1 MPNEVDM
8 KRIAVLTSH
17 VYEQMSGLMQK
28 GINAAALEHGVKIIY
43 FASFSDSYS
52 NRSFGEYTRYD
63 EGDNVSFDIA
73 DLNQFDGVIKISTYF
88 SEPAKVHL
96 RHILSKVKV
105 PVVNIGG
112 MDPDM
117 RNVCCDEARS
127 FREIVEHLISEHG
140 CRNIYHLA
148 GLEYKSFTYER
159 IEAYKEALERNN
171 IPYDPE
177 KVYFGTL
184 WRDCGDDALDYI
196 LEHCE
201 KNGTKYPDAV
211 VCANDYSALGLVV
224 ACRERGIRVPADI
237 KVTGYDGVDDAV
249 NGYPS
254 ITTSSQ
260 PFYQSGYRAVESILE
275 ELEGVEQPKT
285 IRILGE
291 LMCNQSCGCKKLHAE
306 NVADIRDHYLKRLR
320 NTTNTAQSTT
330 NLLLKVY
337 DADTHEEC
345 FKAIAENARSNT
357 GFKEMLIC
365 IAPGW
370 DQQRTVGEEYSK
382 IDEEMRVVAGF
393 RGEQDVEPMTFRK
406 KDILPKEL
414 LDDPYPYY
422 IYTLHHLQYYMG
434 YLIVSPDIDNREQE
448 SLQSWLVDLSMIL
461 ESRRVR
467 KDLELSVSRLEFLYN
482 RDMLTG
488 IYNRRGIEQ
497 FFGTFHEA
505 CHAGQSGLALMVFDM
520 DDLKTINDSYG
531 HNEGDYSIKTIADAL
546 TSASKE
552 DEICTR
558 SGGDEFV
565 VLAKDYDIEKMNA
578 YVKRVREYIVSK
590 VKEDKKPYQVS
601 VSFGAHI
608 GYPHDENTDSIQ
620 ALEDYQRIA
629 DAAMYVEKRRHKGGN
644 A

>member
-1 MPNEVDM
+1 
-8 KRIAVLTSH
+8 
-17 VYEQMSGLMQK
+17 MQK
-28 GINAAALEHGVKIIY
+28 GINAAALEYGVKVIY

-63 EGDNVSFDIA
+63 EGDNVSFDIP

-88 SEPAKVHL
+88 SEPAKLHL
-96 RHILSKVKV
+96 KHLLSKVKV

-112 MDPDM
+112 MDPDI
-117 RNVCCDEARS
+117 RNVCCDETKS
-127 FREIVEHLISEHG
+127 FGEVVEHLITAHG

-148 GLEYKSFTYER
+148 GIDYKSFTHER
-159 IEAYKEALERNN
+159 VEAYKDALERNN
-171 IPYDPE
+171 IPFDE
-177 KVYFGTL
+177 GKVYYGTL
-184 WRDCGDDALDYI
+184 WRDCGEPALEYI
-196 LEHCE
+196 LDHCK
-201 KNGTKYPDAV
+201 KNGTKYPDAI

-224 ACRERGIRVPADI
+224 ACRKRGIRVPEDI
-237 KVTGYDGVDDAV
+237 KVSGYDGVDDAV

-260 PFYQSGYRAVESILE
+260 PFYKSGYRAVISILE
-275 ELEGVEQPKT
+275 ELEGKEQPQT

-291 LMCNQSCGCKKLHAE
+291 MMCNQSCGCKEMHAD
-306 NVADIRDHYLKRLR
+306 NVADIRDFYLTRLR

-330 NLLLKVY
+330 NLLMKVY
-337 DADTHEEC
+337 DANTNEEC
-345 FKAIAENARSNT
+345 FKAISENAKSNT

-365 IAPGW
+365 MAPGW
-370 DQQRTVGEEYSK
+370 DRQRIVGEEYST
-382 IDEEMRVVAGF
+382 IDEEMSIVGGF
-393 RGEQDVEPMTFRK
+393 RGDKDVEPTVFRK

-414 LDDPYPYY
+414 LEDPYPYY

-461 ESRRVR
+461 ESRRIR

-497 FFGTFHEA
+497 FFGDFHEECFA
-505 CHAGQSGLALMVFDM
+505 KKNGLALMVFDM

-546 TSASKE
+546 TAASGE
-552 DEICTR
+552 EEICTR

-565 VLAKDYDIEKMNA
+565 VLAKNYNEDKMTA
-578 YVKRVREYIVSK
+578 YVNRVREYITSRVE
-590 VKEDKKPYQVS
+590 EDKKPYRVS
-601 VSFGAHI
+601 ISFGAHI
-608 GYPHDENTDSIQ
+608 GHPHKEDSDAVQ

-629 DAAMYVEKRRHKGGN
+629 DAAMYVEKRRHKSSRN
-644 A
+644 V